1 MLPQNEIP
9 LGLKLAILWLFT
21 ILNMVFRDIH
31 ELTMAG
37 TLEEILD
44 GRLNGVVM
52 SEGLLVVGAFA
63 VELVLLG
70 FLGSALLKPRAAR
83 RMNLVL
89 PILAI
94 LGTIAARPSDPD
106 DYIFAIIEILT
117 FGAIWW
123 MAVKWKTEP
132 AHADL
137 GKAE

>member
-9 LGLKLAILWLFT
+9 FGLKLAILWLFA

-52 SEGLLVVGAFA
+52 SEGLLVLGAFA

-70 FLGSALLKPRAAR
+70 FLGSALLKPSVAR
-83 RMNLVL
+83 SMNLVL

-117 FGAIWW
+117 FAAIWW
-123 MAVKWKTEP
+123 KALKWKTEP